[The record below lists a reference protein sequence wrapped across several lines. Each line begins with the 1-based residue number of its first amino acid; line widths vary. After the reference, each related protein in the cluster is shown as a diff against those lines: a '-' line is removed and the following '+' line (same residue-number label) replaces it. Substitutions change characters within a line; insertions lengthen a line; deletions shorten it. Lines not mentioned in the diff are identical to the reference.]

1 MRRLAITRRPASSN
15 LAMILPVRFR
25 RVASGLM
32 MERVRST
39 AMGAPEVK
47 AAGLCNGF
55 ARRTSAVIRPPQM
68 LAIDNIVV
76 RIAGREILSGA
87 TANLPAGRRI
97 GLVGRNGAGKTT
109 LFKVILGT
117 LHQDDGNIS
126 WPSAWRVGAV
136 AQEAPGTDVS
146 LIDTVL
152 EADQERTR
160 LLAEAEHESDGHR
173 LGDIYHRLDAIDAY
187 TAPARAAEILAGL
200 GFSAEDQLRPCREF
214 SGGWRMRVALA
225 AILFSAP
232 DLLLLD
238 EPTNYLDL
246 EGVLWLENFIQKYRG
261 TILIVSHDRDLLN
274 TACEFILHLERG
286 KLKLYTGGYDT
297 FTATRAAGRA
307 QDMAFAKKQEAARAH
322 MQKFVDRFKAS
333 AAKARQAQ
341 SRVKMLAKM
350 AMVEVPPD
358 EHVAPI
364 HIPEATAA
372 SPPLITMDRA
382 SVGYEP
388 GKPILTGLSFRFDPE
403 DRVALLGKN
412 GNGKSTMAK
421 LLAGKLA
428 AMAGEFTPARK
439 LVVGYFAQHQAEE
452 LDTSVTPI
460 LTLQRLRPKLTLEQV
475 RGQLGGFG
483 FTQDKQQTLVGQLS
497 GGERARLMLAL
508 ATLDKPNLLI
518 LDEPTNHLDIDAR
531 GELLSALNDF
541 DGAVVLVSHDR
552 RLIEATAD
560 RLLLVANGEVRPFD
574 GDLDDYRRYLLSGDA
589 APAREPEAKAAKDT
603 ARRDG
608 AEKRRQLK
616 PLKDKLEAAEHQIA
630 ELNIEIAKCDKSLAD
645 PLLFAKDPARGK
657 AVSKKRA
664 DAIKKLETL
673 EARWLKIQEEYEL
686 AMAEA

>member
-1 MRRLAITRRPASSN
+1 MQRDCAKGKDRY
-15 LAMILPVRFR
+15 
-25 RVASGLM
+25 
-32 MERVRST
+32 
-39 AMGAPEVK
+39 K
-47 AAGLCNGF
+47 A
-55 ARRTSAVIRPPQM
+55 PQM
-68 LAIDNIVV
+68 LAIDNITV
-76 RIAGREILSGA
+76 RIAGREILKGA

-97 GLVGRNGAGKTT
+97 GLVGRNGAGKST
-109 LFKVILGT
+109 LFKVILGQ
-117 LHQDDGNIS
+117 LHQDDGEIS
-126 WPSAWRVGAV
+126 VPSAWRVGAV
-136 AQEAPGTDVS
+136 AQEAPGTEVS
-146 LIDTVL
+146 LLDTVL
-152 EADQERTR
+152 EADPERLS

-173 LGDIYHRLDAIDAY
+173 LGEIYHRLEAIDAY
-187 TAPARAAEILAGL
+187 TAPSRAAEILAGL

-261 TILIVSHDRDLLN
+261 TVLIVSHDRDLLN

-297 FTATRAAGRA
+297 FMETRAATRAN
-307 QDMAFAKKQEAARAH
+307 DLAFAKKQDAARAH
-322 MQKFVDRFKAS
+322 MQAFVDRFKAKAS
-333 AAKARQAQ
+333 KARQAQ
-341 SRVKMLAKM
+341 SRMKMLAKL

-358 EHVAPI
+358 EYVAPI
-364 HIPEATAA
+364 RIPVATPA

-388 GKPILTGLSFRFDPE
+388 GKPILTNLSFRFDPE

-421 LLAGKLA
+421 LLAGKLQ
-428 AMAGEFTPARK
+428 AMSGEFTPARK

-460 LTLQRLRPKLTLEQV
+460 LTLQRLRPKLTQEQV
-475 RGQLGGFG
+475 RNQLGGFG
-483 FTQDKQQTLVGQLS
+483 FAQDKQQTLVGQLS

-531 GELLSALNDF
+531 NELLTALNDF
-541 DGAVVLVSHDR
+541 DGAVILVSHDR

-560 RLLLVANGEVRPFD
+560 RLLLVADGHVTPFE
-574 GDLDDYRRYLLSGDA
+574 GDLDDYRKFLLTGDNR
-589 APAREPEAKAAKDT
+589 PTRRVESNDGPEPKANKEG
-603 ARRDG
+603 ARRSN
-608 AEKRRQLK
+608 AEKRHNLK
-616 PLKDKLEAAEHQIA
+616 PLKDKVTAAEHQIA
-630 ELNIEIAKCDKSLAD
+630 TLNAELAKLDKTLSD
-645 PLLFAKDPARGK
+645 PLLFSKDPGK
-657 AVSKKRA
+657 AASVSKKRA
-664 DAIKKLETL
+664 EAQRKLEAAEKAWL
-673 EARWLKIQEEYEL
+673 SASEAYEN
-686 AMAEA
+686 ANS

>member
-1 MRRLAITRRPASSN
+1 
-15 LAMILPVRFR
+15 
-25 RVASGLM
+25 
-32 MERVRST
+32 
-39 AMGAPEVK
+39 
-47 AAGLCNGF
+47 
-55 ARRTSAVIRPPQM
+55 M

-76 RIAGREILSGA
+76 RLAGREILSGA

-97 GLVGRNGAGKTT
+97 GLVGRNGAGKST
-109 LFKVILGT
+109 LFNVILGR
-117 LHQDDGNIS
+117 LHADDGQVS
-126 WPSAWRVGAV
+126 WPNAWRVGAV

-152 EADQERTR
+152 AADEERLE
-160 LLAEAEHESDGHR
+160 LLAQAEHETDGHK
-173 LGDIYHRLDAIDAY
+173 LGDIYHRLEAIDAY

-200 GFSAEDQLRPCREF
+200 GFSAEDQLRPCKEF

-246 EGVLWLENFIQKYRG
+246 EGVLWLENFVQKYRG

-297 FTATRAAGRA
+297 FMATRAAARA
-307 QDMAFAKKQEAARAH
+307 NDMAFAKKQEAARAH

-333 AAKARQAQ
+333 AAKAAQAQ
-341 SRVKMLAKM
+341 SRMKMLAKM
-350 AMVEVPPD
+350 ANVEVPPD

-364 HIPEATAA
+364 RIPQATSA

-382 SVGYEP
+382 SVGYEA
-388 GKPILTGLSFRFDPE
+388 GKPILTNMSFRFDPE

-421 LLAGKLA
+421 LLAGKLQ
-428 AMAGEFTPARK
+428 AMGGDFTPARK

-452 LDTSVTPI
+452 LDTTITPI
-460 LTLQRLRPKLTLEQV
+460 LTLQRLRPKLTLEQI

-483 FTQDKQQTLVGQLS
+483 FAQDKQLTQVGKLS

-508 ATLDKPNLLI
+508 ATLDKPNMLI

-531 GELLSALNDF
+531 NELLTALNDF
-541 DGAVVLVSHDR
+541 DGAVILVSHDR
-552 RLIEATAD
+552 RLVEATAD
-560 RLLLVANGEVRPFD
+560 RLLLVADGKVVPFE
-574 GDLDDYRRYLLSGDA
+574 GDLDDYRKFLLTGTN
-589 APAREPEAKAAKDT
+589 APTRRMEEPAPKANKDE
-603 ARRDG
+603 ARRSN
-608 AEKRRQLK
+608 AEKRANLK
-616 PLKDKLEAAEHQIA
+616 PLKDKITAAESQIA
-630 ELNIEIAKCDKSLAD
+630 AMNEELAKLDKSLSD
-645 PLLFAKDPARGK
+645 PLLFTRDPAK
-657 AVSKKRA
+657 AASVSKKRA
-664 DAIKKLETL
+664 DAVRKLEAAEKAWL
-673 EARWLKIQEEYEL
+673 AASEAFEN
-686 AMAEA
+686 ANA